1 MLRRF
6 IDWWRGPL
14 PEDAAAA
21 PTPQAGAVPYRLT
34 KDGPLFLLVTSRRTG
49 RWLFPKGGLMRGR
62 TPWESAAQEA
72 LEEAGVEGVV
82 SDQPLGT
89 YTARRV
95 RGDQTETIAVALYL
109 LEVTRQLDRWDEKAQ
124 RQRRWA
130 DLETAIALLADS
142 ALGEMLRTAAAEL
155 AARPARAPDA
165 TAQARGKGKKIR
177 KAEVRGR
184 RLKAGSGR

>member
-14 PEDAAAA
+14 PEDAATA

-34 KDGPLFLLVTSRRTG
+34 KAGPEFLLVTSRRTG
-49 RWLFPKGGLMRGR
+49 RWLFPKGGLMRDR

-72 LEEAGVEGVV
+72 LEEAGVEGVI

-89 YTARRV
+89 YTARRI
-95 RGDQTETIAVALYL
+95 RGQRTETIAVTLYL
-109 LEVTRQLDRWDEKAQ
+109 LRVTRQFDRWDEKAQ

-130 DLETAIALLADS
+130 DPDTAVALLGDET
-142 ALGEMLRTAAAEL
+142 LGEMLRAAAAAL
-155 AARPARAPDA
+155 AAAPAQGVDAPV
-165 TAQARGKGKKIR
+165 QPRGKGKKPG
-177 KAEVRGR
+177 KGEAKG

>member
-14 PEDAAAA
+14 PEDAAAP

-34 KDGPLFLLVTSRRTG
+34 KDGPVFLLVTSRRTG
-49 RWLFPKGGLMRGR
+49 RWLFPKGGLMRDR

-89 YTARRV
+89 YTARRI
-95 RGDQTETIAVALYL
+95 RGDQTETIAVTLYL

-130 DLETAIALLADS
+130 DLETAIALLADP
-142 ALGEMLRTAAAEL
+142 ALGEMLRAAAHQL
-155 AARPARAPDA
+155 AARPAPAPDA
-165 TAQARGKGKKIR
+165 TDQARGKGKKIR
-177 KAEVRGR
+177 KAEARGR

>member
-6 IDWWRGPL
+6 IDWWRGP
-14 PEDAAAA
+14 PPADAAAT

-34 KDGPLFLLVTSRRTG
+34 KDGPVFLMVTSRRTG

-89 YTARRV
+89 YTATRV
-95 RGDQTETIAVALYL
+95 RGDRRETIAVTLYL
-109 LEVTRQLDRWDEKAQ
+109 LKVIRQLDRWDEKAQ

-130 DLETAIALLADS
+130 DLDAALALLGDE
-142 ALGEMLRTAAAEL
+142 ALGVLLRTAAADL
-155 AARPARAPDA
+155 AAPPARGLEA
-165 TAQARGKGKKIR
+165 TAPARSKGKKLR
-177 KAEVRGR
+177 KGEAKG

>member
-14 PEDAAAA
+14 PEDAATA

-34 KDGPLFLLVTSRRTG
+34 KDGPLFLMVTSRRTG
-49 RWLFPKGGLMRGR
+49 RWLFPKGGLMRDR
-62 TPWESAAQEA
+62 TPWDSAAQEA

-89 YTARRV
+89 YTARRI
-95 RGDQTETIAVALYL
+95 RGQRTETIAVTLYL
-109 LEVTRQLDRWDEKAQ
+109 LQVTRQLDRWDEKAQ

-130 DLETAIALLADS
+130 DLETAIALLGDP

-155 AARPARAPDA
+155 AARPAPAPAA
-165 TAQARGKGKKIR
+165 TAQARSKGKKIR
-177 KAEVRGR
+177 KAEARGR
-184 RLKAGSGR
+184 RLKSGSGR

>member
-14 PEDAAAA
+14 PEDAATA

-34 KDGPLFLLVTSRRTG
+34 KAGPEFLLVTSRRTG

-89 YTARRV
+89 YTARRI
-95 RGDQTETIAVALYL
+95 RGQRSETIAVTLYL

-130 DLETAIALLADS
+130 DLDTALALLADVE
-142 ALGEMLRTAAAEL
+142 LGEMLRAADAEL
-155 AARPARAPDA
+155 AARPAQGVEAA
-165 TAQARGKGKKIR
+165 VQSRGKGKKLG
-177 KAEVRGR
+177 KGETKG